1 MCVVVV
7 LLLLLCCCCCVVVVV
22 GLDSAGPPSAGQPK
36 ISPFFFPF
44 PPPLRSFCVSLGVF
58 SWNFGGVL
66 KRHSPLISTFG
77 VLGLHHSVPCHTTAR
92 ELQTR
97 TFEGPSLHKNHQN
110 STRRPP
116 ERHKKSETVETH
128 NNNNT
133 IKKGQKRIPSNPP
146 QLSVSAV
153 VWRENPLHGCSF
165 RTSFFSLLTP
175 SLTAL
180 ALLFVLFPVNC
191 LRCALVQLG
200 CHMHLLCL
208 RPFFW
213 FGLPNRG
220 PREPY
225 VETTTAWGHSGHNLP
240 VLLVAASNPPNSPSS
255 YLTGSVLST
264 KDPAAP
270 TVLAICPLFHS
281 HTSQRH
287 ALAHDLLQPCIE
299 TLFQGGLSS
308 PQPDQP

>member
-1 MCVVVV
+1 MERMPRVEKRSTWEGLPAQARETEKRLSAACSTTSNQHSDFNSNSLKATLPIFVHNFIQELTLHATSCSQKHTAHLFVGLHPTADRTQRRPKQHGDMDRESPAWVQLQDIV
-7 LLLLLCCCCCVVVVV
+7 LLPADAVAHSTC
-22 GLDSAGPPSAGQPK
+22 SA
-36 ISPFFFPF
+36 
-44 PPPLRSFCVSLGVF
+44 PL
-58 SWNFGGVL
+58 
-66 KRHSPLISTFG
+66 
-77 VLGLHHSVPCHTTAR
+77 
-92 ELQTR
+92 
-97 TFEGPSLHKNHQN
+97 
-110 STRRPP
+110 
-116 ERHKKSETVETH
+116 
-128 NNNNT
+128 
-133 IKKGQKRIPSNPP
+133 
-146 QLSVSAV
+146 
-153 VWRENPLHGCSF
+153 
-165 RTSFFSLLTP
+165 
-175 SLTAL
+175 
-180 ALLFVLFPVNC
+180 LFPVNC

-299 TLFQGGLSS
+299 TLFQGGLYS